1 MKTSIRTRLT
11 ALLLTA
17 AGLALAASAGA
28 GCENEDKSIETA
40 EASVATADRDT
51 GAGAPASGATAP
63 REEDASSAAKG
74 EAEIAAAPRGQAPA
88 SKASGK
94 SAGAAPASGK
104 APAVPAAPKP
114 APGWY
119 RWRGPEQ
126 NGVSRETNLPDEWDL
141 DGENLV
147 WENEIGGMS
156 SPIVMNGKV
165 YTFTRVGEIEAANN
179 LVAGPETQEALV
191 AIDAKSGKTLW
202 THTENMTQTD
212 VPFHRIGWSNVVGD
226 PETGRVYGLG
236 AQTTLVCLDGES
248 GKVVWKRQMTEEFG
262 MISTFGGRTPSPAI
276 DEDQLFVAG
285 VAFGWGDHARSNH
298 RMFCFDKNTGELRWS
313 EGTGGIPVDAPY
325 NTPVVANIAGQ
336 RTVVF
341 GAGDGT
347 VTAFQARTGKKLWS
361 HKISQRGLNSSVV
374 VDGDHIF
381 ACSGEVNPTNS
392 RMGAVV
398 CIDASGPQPKE
409 LWRREGI
416 EAGFGTATIAKGRL
430 YVIDSGAMIH
440 AIDPKTGKTFWNKKY
455 GTIGKASLVWADDK
469 LFHAEANGRFYII
482 KDDGDQPRKLHEAD
496 LEEKLGREFSIFGSV
511 AIADGRIYLQAAN
524 RMYCIGKP
532 DAEPAKVE
540 IPEQPA
546 EKQGSANIASVQVLP
561 YDVVTRPGDPVKLV
575 ARAFNELGQPVETD
589 AKPKWSI
596 GQLTF
601 IPPPKRLPNR
611 APGKEDEEQQRKQ
624 QRPPAAHAPG
634 DGSEAVVTPVLL
646 AQDASNSAAKDKS
659 EDAAVPAAAAQGK
672 GQRGDAAPRG
682 APAGAPAADAG
693 AQAPQKIGNLTGDV
707 SADGTFTAGQGLHQG
722 GAVVASFG
730 DKSGYTRVRVMP
742 KLPWSFDF
750 EKAPVDKPPLTWL
763 GAGGKFAV
771 RELKAGANGKPT
783 KALTK
788 LTDID
793 LYARARTNF
802 GTVEMSNLTL
812 QADVSVGT
820 VLAGGRQQMPDAGV
834 INNRYVLVL
843 LGNHQRLEIHAWP
856 SALPDAWHKT
866 IPFKWEP
873 NKWYRLK
880 LKVSPSGGGAR
891 MLVEGKAWPSGEA
904 EPEQWNIRVED
915 PRPNPSGAPGLY
927 GNSLVTPIKSE
938 VYYDNIRLTPNE
950 GAGDVPPVPDD
961 AKK

>member
-1 MKTSIRTRLT
+1 MNTSIGTRLT

-17 AGLALAASAGA
+17 GLALIAAGA
-28 GCENEDKSIETA
+28 GCENEDKSSTA
-40 EASVATADRDT
+40 QASVAPAT
-51 GAGAPASGATAP
+51 ASGGQESARGGNGAT
-63 REEDASSAAKG
+63 REGGVEPAAKG
-74 EAEIAAAPRGQAPA
+74 EAEVAVAAAAAAPQAQPRA
-88 SKASGK
+88 GKAPGK
-94 SAGAAPASGK
+94 TAGAAAAAAPASGK

-114 APGWY
+114 RAGWY

-126 NGVSRETNLPDEWDL
+126 NGVSRETNLPEEWDL
-141 DGENLV
+141 EGGDDSNLV
-147 WENEIGGMS
+147 WENEVGGMS

-165 YTFTRVGEIEAANN
+165 YTLTRIGEVEANDT
-179 LVAGPETQEALV
+179 LVAGTETQEALV
-191 AIDAKSGKTLW
+191 AIDASNGKVLW
-202 THTENMTQTD
+202 THAENMTQTD

-226 PETGRVYGLG
+226 PETGRVYALG

-262 MISTFGGRTPSPAI
+262 MISTFGGRTPSPVV

-285 VAFGWGDHARSNH
+285 VSFGWGDHARSSH

-313 EGTGGIPVDAPY
+313 EGTGGIPVDSPY

-361 HKISQRGLNSSVV
+361 HKISQRGLNASVV
-374 VDGDHIF
+374 VEGDHVF

-398 CIDASGPQPKE
+398 CIDASGAQPKE
-409 LWRREGI
+409 LWRVEGI
-416 EAGFGTATIAKGRL
+416 EAGFGTATIANGRL

-440 AIDPKTGKTFWNKKY
+440 ALDAKTGKAFWRKKF
-455 GTIGKASLVWADDK
+455 GTIGKASLVWADGK
-469 LFHAEANGRFYII
+469 LFHAEANGRFFILR
-482 KDDGDQPRKLHEAD
+482 DEGDKVTKVHEAD
-496 LEEKLGREFSIFGSV
+496 VEEKLGREYSIFGSV

-524 RMYCIGKP
+524 RMYCIGKK
-532 DAEPAKVE
+532 DAEAAKVE

-546 EKQGSANIASVQVLP
+546 EKQGTGNIASVQVLP
-561 YDVVTRPGDPVKLV
+561 YDVVTRPGDQVKLA
-575 ARAFNELGQPVETD
+575 ARAFNELGQPVETE
-589 AKPKWSI
+589 AQPAWSI

-601 IPPPKRLPNR
+601 IPPPKRLPD
-611 APGKEDEEQQRKQ
+611 A
-624 QRPPAAHAPG
+624 PPAKG
-634 DGSEAVVTPVLL
+634 DQER
-646 AQDASNSAAKDKS
+646 DKVR
-659 EDAAVPAAAAQGK
+659 EGGPAAARPADAPTDLAS
-672 GQRGDAAPRG
+672 RVSVDPADAAPVAPDAAAAIPAADQPPKAPAA
-682 APAGAPAADAG
+682 APAGGDQP
-693 AQAPQKIGNLTGDV
+693 APQKIGNLQGEV
-707 SADGTFTAGQGLHQG
+707 SADGTFTAGQGQHQG
-722 GAVVASFG
+722 GAVVAAFG
-730 DKSGYTRVRVMP
+730 DKSGYARVRVVP

-771 RELKAGANGKPT
+771 RELKEGVDGKPT

-812 QADVSVGT
+812 QADVRVGT
-820 VLAGGRQQMPDAGV
+820 VMAGERRQMPDAGV

-856 SALPDAWHKT
+856 SALPEAWHKT

-873 NKWYRLK
+873 NAWYRLK
-880 LKVSPSGGGAR
+880 LKVTPQGERA
-891 MLVEGKAWPSGEA
+891 LVEGKAWPAG
-904 EPEQWNIRVED
+904 EPEPKEWSIRVED
-915 PRPNPSGAPGLY
+915 PRPNPSGAPGVY

-938 VYYDNIRLTPNE
+938 IYYDNVLLTPNA